1 MNGAVDRAGTR
12 NAPGL
17 DAMPPVASGPKANRA
32 AVVFL
37 LALLAIAGLEVWAI
51 ASGLASLF

>member
-1 MNGAVDRAGTR
+1 
-12 NAPGL
+12 
-17 DAMPPVASGPKANRA
+17 MPPVASGSKANRA

>member
-1 MNGAVDRAGTR
+1 MDDAADRAGTR
-12 NAPGL
+12 HAPGV
-17 DAMPPVASGPKANRA
+17 DAMTPVASGPRANRF

-51 ASGLASLF
+51 ATGLASLF